1 MCDSDSHKEM
11 LSIAKQLVA
20 ELEAGNNGQATSLVD
35 ELAHIREG
43 ELFQE
48 IGKLTRELHSSI
60 TSFEIDS
67 ELCDITES
75 DIPDAKERLNYVIT
89 MTNQSANRTLTAV
102 ENAIPYCDAL
112 HDKSVQLGA
121 EWKRF
126 VNREMNADEFRKVSK
141 TLEGYLA
148 KSEEQ
153 LDAVKGALNEILMA
167 QEFQD
172 LTSQIINRVI
182 KMVEDVE
189 SHLVNMIKAT
199 GSAPVAA
206 KEEEKGKLEGP
217 QVPGLSKSETVNGQD
232 EVDDLLSSLGF

>member
-1 MCDSDSHKEM
+1 MNDSNVHNEM

-20 ELEAGNNGQATSLVD
+20 ELEAGNGEQVTLLVD

-60 TSFEIDS
+60 TGFEVDS
-67 ELCDITES
+67 ELCDLTKS
-75 DIPDAKERLNYVIT
+75 DIPDAKERLSYVIT
-89 MTNQSANRTLTAV
+89 MTNQSADRTLTAV
-102 ENAIPYCDAL
+102 EGAIPYCEAL
-112 HDKSVQLGA
+112 HEKSVELGM

-126 VNREMNADEFRKVSK
+126 VNREMNADEFRHVSK
-141 TLEGYLA
+141 TLEGHLA
-148 KSEEQ
+148 ESEDQ
-153 LDAVKGALNEILMA
+153 LATVKDALNEILMA

-189 SHLVNMIKAT
+189 THLVNMIKAT
-199 GSAPVAA
+199 GSVPVAE
-206 KEEEKGKLEGP
+206 KEDEKGKLEGP
-217 QVPGLSKSETVNGQD
+217 QVPNLSTSETVNGQD

>member
-1 MCDSDSHKEM
+1 MCDSNTHPEM
-11 LSIAKQLVA
+11 LAIAEKLVV
-20 ELEAGNNGQATSLVD
+20 ELKAGNGEQVTLLVD

-60 TSFEIDS
+60 ASFEVDS
-67 ELCDITES
+67 ELCDITKS

-89 MTNQSANRTLTAV
+89 MTNQSANKTLTAV
-102 ENAIPYCDAL
+102 ENAIPHCEML
-112 HDKSVQLGA
+112 QEKSIELRA

-126 VNREMNADEFRKVSK
+126 VNREMSAEEFRRVSK
-141 TLEGYLA
+141 TLEGYLS
-148 KSEEQ
+148 KSEGE
-153 LDAVKGALNEILMA
+153 LDAVKDALNEILMA

-182 KMVEDVE
+182 KMVEEVE
-189 SHLVNMIKAT
+189 AHLVNMIKAT
-199 GSAPVAA
+199 GGMPAA
-206 KEEEKGKLEGP
+206 DKKDEKGKLEGP
-217 QVPGLSKSETVNGQD
+217 QVPSLSKSDTVNGQD